1 MKSQIRE
8 LMHDLSA
15 QKLTKEAD
23 GSLIIKGAILLAAGT
38 WTPSN
43 TATPI
48 TYSEEV
54 LKKYAGNWV
63 DSPLWSRHGGGIP
76 RSITDKIGDIK
87 NQRYNEGKVLGD
99 LTLHGKTQTSR
110 DTIEMIIAG
119 AANAVSVEH
128 IGKETW
134 NPKTNTYDA
143 KELTFYGAAAVSAS
157 ACTIC
162 TINNEASRLMEEQT
176 MEVKELEEKLASAE
190 GTIKELSEASATKDT
205 ELKELSTKLVE
216 IGEKFAELEGK
227 IPDFDKSKELTELEG
242 RIEKMEKTPIP
253 GQTQVPTD
261 DLGTVNLSAIVYDN
275 EGITRRVF

>member
-1 MKSQIRE
+1 
-8 LMHDLSA
+8 
-15 QKLTKEAD
+15 
-23 GSLIIKGAILLAAGT
+23 
-38 WTPSN
+38 
-43 TATPI
+43 
-48 TYSEEV
+48 
-54 LKKYAGNWV
+54 
-63 DSPLWSRHGGGIP
+63 
-76 RSITDKIGDIK
+76 
-87 NQRYNEGKVLGD
+87 
-99 LTLHGKTQTSR
+99 
-110 DTIEMIIAG
+110 
-119 AANAVSVEH
+119 
-128 IGKETW
+128 
-134 NPKTNTYDA
+134 
-143 KELTFYGAAAVSAS
+143 
-157 ACTIC
+157 
-162 TINNEASRLMEEQT
+162 